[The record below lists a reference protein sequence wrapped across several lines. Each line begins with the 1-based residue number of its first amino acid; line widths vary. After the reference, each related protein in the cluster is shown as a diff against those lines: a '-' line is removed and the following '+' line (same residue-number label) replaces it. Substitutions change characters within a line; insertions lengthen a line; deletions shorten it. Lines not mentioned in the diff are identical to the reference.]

1 MAETLTLNTDPDSAT
16 NVENLT
22 PEEQDSL
29 QIGEQMVAEQ
39 EQLLAGK
46 YKNAEELEKAYVEL
60 QKKIGGQG
68 DEASETT
75 GNTESSETKTDS
87 EETNEAN
94 DYSEGYLEDGAVN
107 YDIVNEAYG
116 EQLGNIFKN
125 ADVDPW
131 AISKHFHE
139 NNGTVTDEMFNSLV
153 DAGLS
158 KESVT
163 AYLDGR
169 AVESGYTENQTTDV
183 SQADIDSIKKS
194 VGGETEYNNLVS
206 WAGQNLDK
214 KSIEGF
220 DSIIETGNPDAIKM
234 AVSGLK
240 SQYENANGYE
250 GRMLTGKAP
259 KTSGDVFRSQA
270 ELVAAMSDRRYD
282 NDPAYRQDVI
292 ARLERSDNL
301 EF

>member
-1 MAETLTLNTDPDSAT
+1 MAETLTVNTDADSAT
-16 NVENLT
+16 NIENLT

-29 QIGEQMVAEQ
+29 QVGEQMVAEQ

-46 YKNAEELEKAYVEL
+46 YRNAEELEKAYVEL

-75 GNTESSETKTDS
+75 GNTESSEAKTDS

-94 DYSEGYLEDGAVN
+94 DYSEGYLEDGNVN
-107 YDIVNEAYG
+107 YDLVNDAYG

-139 NNGTVTDEMFNSLV
+139 NNGTVTEEMFNSLV

-169 AVESGYTENQTTDV
+169 AVESGYNGNQTTDV

-214 KSIEGF
+214 KAIEGF

-259 KTSGDVFRSQA
+259 KSSGDVFRSQA
-270 ELVAAMSDRRYD
+270 ELVNAMSDPRYD
-282 NDPAYRQDVI
+282 NDPAYRQDI
-292 ARLERSDNL
+292 IEKLDRSDMS
-301 EF
+301 F

>member
-1 MAETLTLNTDPDSAT
+1 MAETLTVNTDADSAT
-16 NVENLT
+16 NIENLT

-29 QIGEQMVAEQ
+29 QVGEQMVAEQ

-68 DEASETT
+68 DEAGETT
-75 GNTESSETKTDS
+75 GNSESSETETDS
-87 EETNEAN
+87 KETDEAN
-94 DYSEGYLEDGAVN
+94 DYSEGYLEDGNVN
-107 YDIVNEAYG
+107 YDIVNETYG

-158 KESVT
+158 KESVS
-163 AYLDGR
+163 AYFAGR
-169 AVESGYTENQTTDV
+169 AVESGYTETEMTDV
-183 SQADIDSIKKS
+183 TQNDINSIKNS
-194 VGGETEYNNLVS
+194 VGGETEYNDIVS
-206 WAGQNLDK
+206 WAGQNLDQ
-214 KSIEGF
+214 KSIEAF
-220 DSIIETGNPDAIKM
+220 DGIVESGNTDAIKL
-234 AVSGLK
+234 AISGLK

-250 GRMLTGKAP
+250 GRMLTGKTP
-259 KTSGDVFRSQA
+259 KSSSDVFRSQA
-270 ELVAAMSDRRYD
+270 ELVEAMSDPRYD
-282 NDPAYRQDVI
+282 KDSAYRQDI
-292 ARLERSDNL
+292 IEKLDRSDMD
-301 EF
+301 F